1 MTAVTFAEDGPG
13 SVPGAATP
21 AAPADPGAP
30 KPKVMLPGACAL
42 CACTSARRWYRL
54 DEPMPSADPTDDD
67 GADDDATYVA
77 GKGTSR
83 ERRLPLML
91 GRRAQWT
98 GAGAGAALNEARL
111 CPYCHAQNEQLWQ
124 ESIGAGARTPADVRS
139 TLSRFDR
146 VMSILAPRR
155 GGGGGPNAAGAGRAR
170 RRKNGASGR
179 TGYGRNFDDADAHLD
194 ARDRDS
200 VARLSTSAPSST
212 DEGGAL
218 LLRRAM
224 NGLGVGHGTGL
235 SSAREE
241 AELREELAAAARL
254 GHRRRRRWANDRLLR
269 ELGGRMSVAEMQ
281 AQFMPP
287 PFGAPAKPTA
297 FEAMLDAQARG
308 EWTGFHKVDMDK
320 EKAFLDKVRAAE
332 AASRTHRHESESY
345 AAAGWA
351 RTSARARAALR
362 SVARR
367 SPERLEDLEN
377 VILDF
382 AEEFSSTGR
391 ELVLPL
397 DDGFGRLLAHGLC
410 EFHGVP
416 ASSRPTERGD
426 KELVVRAP
434 SVASI
439 SGRDPEQ
446 EEGDDDDED
455 EAAGGESA
463 EPTRWRAPST
473 CAEFLRLLER
483 SGGAGSLE

>member
-1 MTAVTFAEDGPG
+1 MTAVTFADDGPG
-13 SVPGAATP
+13 SVPGATTA

-111 CPYCHAQNEQLWQ
+111 CPYCHVQNEQLWQ

-146 VMSILAPRR
+146 VMSILTPRR
-155 GGGGGPNAAGAGRAR
+155 GGGGGRGGVGAGRAR

-179 TGYGRNFDDADAHLD
+179 TEYGQNYDDADAHRLAGD
-194 ARDRDS
+194 
-200 VARLSTSAPSST
+200 RLSTSAPSST

-224 NGLGVGHGTGL
+224 NGLGVGHGTGG
-235 SSAREE
+235 SAREE
-241 AELREELAAAARL
+241 AELREELASAARL

-377 VILDF
+377 VVLDF
-382 AEEFSSTGR
+382 AEEFADTAR

-410 EFHGVP
+410 EFHGV
-416 ASSRPTERGD
+416 AATSRPTERGG

-439 SGRDPEQ
+439 SGRDPEP
-446 EEGDDDDED
+446 EEGDDDDEA
-455 EAAGGESA
+455 AAGESST
-463 EPTRWRAPST
+463 EPARWRAPST

>member
-1 MTAVTFAEDGPG
+1 MTAVTFADDGPG
-13 SVPGAATP
+13 SVPGATTA

-111 CPYCHAQNEQLWQ
+111 CPYCHVQNEQLWQ

-155 GGGGGPNAAGAGRAR
+155 GGGGGRGGVGAGRAR

-179 TGYGRNFDDADAHLD
+179 TEYGQNFDDGDAHRLAGD
-194 ARDRDS
+194 
-200 VARLSTSAPSST
+200 RLSTSAPSST

-224 NGLGVGHGTGL
+224 NGLGVGHGTGG
-235 SSAREE
+235 SAREE
-241 AELREELAAAARL
+241 AELREELASAARL

-377 VILDF
+377 VVLDF
-382 AEEFSSTGR
+382 AEEFADTAR

-410 EFHGVP
+410 EFHGV
-416 ASSRPTERGD
+416 AATSRPTERGG

-439 SGRDPEQ
+439 SRRDPEP
-446 EEGDDDDED
+446 EEGDDDDEA
-455 EAAGGESA
+455 AAGESST
-463 EPTRWRAPST
+463 EPARWRAPST
-473 CAEFLRLLER
+473 CAEFLPLLER

>member
-1 MTAVTFAEDGPG
+1 
-13 SVPGAATP
+13 
-21 AAPADPGAP
+21 
-30 KPKVMLPGACAL
+30 
-42 CACTSARRWYRL
+42 
-54 DEPMPSADPTDDD
+54 MPSADPTDGD

-111 CPYCHAQNEQLWQ
+111 CPYCHVQNEQLWQ

-146 VMSILAPRR
+146 VMSILTPRR
-155 GGGGGPNAAGAGRAR
+155 GGGGGRGGVGAGRAR

-179 TGYGRNFDDADAHLD
+179 TEYGQNFDDGDAHRLAGD
-194 ARDRDS
+194 
-200 VARLSTSAPSST
+200 RLSTSAPSST

-224 NGLGVGHGTGL
+224 NGLGVGHGTGG
-235 SSAREE
+235 SAREE
-241 AELREELAAAARL
+241 AELREELASAARL

-377 VILDF
+377 VVLDF
-382 AEEFSSTGR
+382 AEEFADTAR

-410 EFHGVP
+410 EFHGV
-416 ASSRPTERGD
+416 AATSRPTERGG

-439 SGRDPEQ
+439 SGRDPEP
-446 EEGDDDDED
+446 EEGDDDDEA
-455 EAAGGESA
+455 AAGESST
-463 EPTRWRAPST
+463 EPARWRAPST

>member
-1 MTAVTFAEDGPG
+1 MTAVTFADDGPG
-13 SVPGAATP
+13 SVPGATTA

-111 CPYCHAQNEQLWQ
+111 CPYCHVQNEQLWQ

-146 VMSILAPRR
+146 VMSILTPRR
-155 GGGGGPNAAGAGRAR
+155 GGGGGRGGVGAGRAR

-179 TGYGRNFDDADAHLD
+179 TEYGQNFDDGDAHRLAGD
-194 ARDRDS
+194 
-200 VARLSTSAPSST
+200 RLSTSAPSST

-224 NGLGVGHGTGL
+224 NGLGVGHGTGG
-235 SSAREE
+235 SAREE
-241 AELREELAAAARL
+241 AELREELASAARL

-377 VILDF
+377 VVLDF
-382 AEEFSSTGR
+382 AEEFADTAR

-410 EFHGVP
+410 EFHGV
-416 ASSRPTERGD
+416 AATSRPTERGG

-439 SGRDPEQ
+439 SGRDPEP
-446 EEGDDDDED
+446 EEGEDDDEA
-455 EAAGGESA
+455 AAGESST
-463 EPTRWRAPST
+463 EPARWRAPST